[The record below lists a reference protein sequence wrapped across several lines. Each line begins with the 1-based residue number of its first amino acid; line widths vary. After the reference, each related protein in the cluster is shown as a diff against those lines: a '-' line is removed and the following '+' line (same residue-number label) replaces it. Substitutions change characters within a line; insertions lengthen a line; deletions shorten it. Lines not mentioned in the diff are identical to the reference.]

1 MRKLQGMA
9 LGIALITSQ
18 LAVAQEKTNN
28 NLNPLSV
35 RPINDSNVMYKTTL
49 WRKIDLR
56 EKQNQPLFAKG
67 SEITKHLMDG
77 VKAGLLDAYTNDSL
91 TTKLTL
97 EQFSER
103 LQIKGEG
110 GGLSEAE
117 KEAGFADA
125 PGGGDDGWGGGDT
138 GGATKTKDSTGFS
151 NPNTVNTGAAT
162 EYFPSQLTT
171 LELKEDWV
179 FDKQRSRQ
187 YFDIQSLGI
196 VIPAAQT
203 SLGFDRPVAF
213 FKYKDLDRYFRSNP
227 KCIWYNAA
235 NIAQHKNLADAFEL
249 RLFHGRITKKSNA
262 GDRDLDDIFKSARE
276 GMLKSE
282 QLEHELMEFEHNLWE
297 Y

>member
-28 NLNPLSV
+28 HLNPLSV
-35 RPINDSNVMYKTTL
+35 RPVHDSNVMYKVTL

-56 EKQNQPLFAKG
+56 EKMNQPLFAKG
-67 SEITKHLMDG
+67 SEITKHLIDA
-77 VKAGLLDAYTNDSL
+77 VKAGLLDAYSTDSL

-103 LQIKGEG
+103 LQIKEEG
-110 GGLSEAE
+110 GGLSQEE
-117 KEAGFADA
+117 KDAGFSSAS
-125 PGGGDDGWGGGDT
+125 DDGWGGGDT
-138 GGATKTKDSTGFS
+138 GGKTKPDSSGFGG
-151 NPNTVNTGAAT
+151 NTSSGLSSAT

-171 LELKEDWV
+171 LELKEDWI

-187 YFDIQSLGI
+187 YFDILSLGVI
-196 VIPAAQT
+196 IPAEQT
-203 SLGFDRPVAF
+203 TLGFDRPVAY
-213 FKYKDLDRYFRSNP
+213 FKYKDLERYFRSNP

-235 NIAQHKNLADAFEL
+235 NVAQHKNLADAFEL
-249 RLFHGRITKKSNA
+249 RLFHGRITKRSNA
-262 GDRDLDDIFKSARE
+262 ADRDLDDIYKSARE
-276 GMLKSE
+276 GLLKSE